1 MLPRTLMTAR
11 LTLRPYTWHD
21 AADILAYATD
31 AEWAR
36 YLPVPQPY
44 TPLDAERFIAA
55 QILLDHHRH
64 AAYAIEHSGRL
75 IGGVN
80 IRFFEDHHI
89 GELGYGLAPRAWG
102 QGLTTEAA
110 TIVVEQAFAIYPQ
123 LHRIRA
129 SADPR
134 NTASLRVMAKLGMQ
148 REAHLRQNRLHRGEW
163 VDEAW
168 CGLLRDEWR
177 ARQAPSGGEYP

>member
-1 MLPRTLMTAR
+1 VGAVF
-11 LTLRPYTWHD
+11 
-21 AADILAYATD
+21 AYATD

-44 TPLDAERFIAA
+44 TARDAEVFVAS
-55 QILLDHHRH
+55 QLLLDHAQH
-64 AAYAIEHSGRL
+64 ATWAIECQGVL

-80 IRFFEDHHI
+80 IRFFGNHHI
-89 GELGYGLAPRAWG
+89 GELGYGLAPAHWG
-102 QGLTTEAA
+102 QGFITEAA
-110 TIVVEQAFAIYPQ
+110 AAVVQAAFDTYPQ
-123 LHRIRA
+123 LHRVRA

-134 NTASLRVMAKLGMQ
+134 NTGSLRVMEKLGMQ

-168 CGLLRDEWR
+168 CGLLRSEWNTR
-177 ARQAPSGGEYP
+177 R